1 MDLGKSIG
9 DQFSKLHPCL
19 PVTTRIGI
27 VGAGPS
33 GLSAAY
39 ALTKLGYRNVT
50 VLEKFH
56 TVSGMCE
63 SVEIEGKM
71 YDLGGQVLAANSA
84 PVIFDLAK
92 ETGSE
97 LEEMDAH
104 KLALIDASTGEYQD
118 NKVADD
124 YVSVISLTLE
134 LQDKAKDSGRIGV
147 HAVSDIASDLTP
159 TYLESHGLKSVPKSV
174 AYGYTASGYGFVQ
187 DMPYAYIHEF
197 TRTSMAGKIRRFK
210 GGYMNFWRKLSEY
223 LPIEVHC
230 NTEVLAIRR
239 NSATNV
245 SVDVKNVNGE
255 CEVMEFDK
263 IIISGSFPMRNGKIY
278 RLPLSKSTEPE
289 TEVMDTND
297 LEKELF
303 SKVQTIDYYTTVLKI
318 KGLEHLPVG
327 FYYFGEYM
335 EDPAT
340 IGHPVAMQK
349 FFGDTDIFLF
359 WSYGNS
365 VDVTGPNVTDLA
377 IKTVKNMGGE
387 VENVV
392 LQRRFKYFPH
402 VGSQDMKD
410 GFYERF
416 ESQLQGLSNTYYVG
430 GLMAFELTERNSSY
444 AMSLIC
450 KHFASNNSMPQFPYV
465 KSLFPLQSDNW
476 QRNFKEL
483 GEMPGVEF
491 PDLSSLDGY
500 LKHWGTHRVT
510 QNKTL
515 YTWINEE
522 GAVVSRRTYR
532 ELHANA
538 SLISHKLLT
547 SEKPVIK
554 PGDRVLLV
562 YVPGL
567 DFVDCFFGCLRA
579 RVLPVPVLPPDPLQ
593 RGGQAL
599 LKIENIAKSCNAVAI
614 LSTVGYHSA
623 VRAGSVKN
631 LILLT
636 GKNGKTTGR
645 WPNLPWLHT
654 DSWIKYSKNLQAEN
668 KADSAEPETD
678 DLCFLQFTSGSTG
691 DAKGVM
697 ITHGGLI
704 HNVKLMQRR
713 YRSTS
718 NTILVSWLPQY
729 HDMGLIGG
737 LFTALVS
744 GGSSVL
750 FSPMTFIKNPLLWL
764 ETMSKYQATH
774 SAGPNFAF
782 ELMLRRLESD
792 KSTARNYDLSSM
804 IFLMVAAEPV
814 RQITLK
820 RFIELTLPFGLSQ
833 EVMAPGYGL
842 AENCVF
848 VSCAYGQGK
857 PIFVD
862 WQGRVCCGYVDPN
875 DPDVD
880 IRIANPETGEEI
892 KESGKE
898 GEIWISSSSAG
909 IGYWGREELS
919 QKTFKNELPD
929 YPGRIYTRT
938 GDLGRII
945 DGKLFITGRIKDLI
959 IVAGRNIYSADI
971 EKTVESSSELLRPG
985 CCAVVGVPEEVLSTK
1000 GISVSDSSDQVGLVV
1015 IAEVRDA
1022 KTVDK
1027 EVVEKIKTRV
1037 AEEHGVTVASVK
1049 LIKPRT
1055 ISKTTSGKI
1064 KRFECLKQFVDGT
1077 LNIVPEPLFK
1087 KKTFVRSFT
1096 TGTCREGKTP
1106 RPQLVSS
1113 PLPSPK
1119 MSNKDIVEFLIR
1131 LVSEQTGIPSSNISA
1146 TGSLVS
1152 YGIDSIGVV
1161 RAAQKLSEFLGVPV
1175 GAVDIFTATCIS
1187 DLANFSENLI
1197 MKSQPQLMTNSSQT
1211 PEPEIEYAELDME
1224 VSKAHQLGIWMFQL
1238 LALTYVLAIMI
1249 FPAYLSVCAFI
1260 QLVSA
1265 THTLTDGYPWLDYM
1279 FSLAFAPLTW
1289 ILCIFSTC
1297 ISITFFGN
1305 SFLRPNYTLS
1315 PEVSIWSA
1323 DFVKWWALYK
1333 AHEISSKVFA
1343 VYLRGTV
1350 FLNCWFEML
1359 GARIGSSVLL
1369 DTVDITDPSL
1379 VSIGDGA
1386 VIAEGV
1392 LVQGHEV
1399 RNGVLSFLPI
1409 RIGRNSSV
1417 GPFAVIQKGSIIGDE
1432 ADVAPLQKSEG
1443 GKPILKSTKTNNPSK
1458 AGAAVQNEAIYH
1470 FIGIYM
1476 VSFLSTLAAAIIY
1489 FLYIRVAEKPTSPQ
1503 HFAFLCISG
1512 AFHWMPFTMIAY
1524 ATMFAN
1530 VPSNPAY
1537 FAISVSIAYLLHG
1550 LVLSFLTS
1558 IVAQFLAGKQDEKQ
1572 SQMKTWL
1579 SNRIT
1584 IACHLRFAK
1593 LLSGTEAFCMY
1604 FRLLG
1609 AEVGKH
1615 CSIRA
1620 INPVS
1625 CPKQISIG
1633 AGVHLGDFS
1642 RIISGFYS
1650 STGFIS
1656 GKVEVQENSVI
1667 GSQSLILP
1675 NSVVQKDV
1683 ILGALSVAP
1692 AHSVL
1697 QQGGVYVGSQT
1708 PVMIKNTLH
1717 ALDDRIEE
1725 MDMKY
1730 KKIVGNLSANL
1741 AATTLKVKSR
1751 YFHRIGVGGK
1761 GQLKIYDKIQGLPDH
1776 NIFHPGKSYPVIVRH
1791 SNSLSADDDA
1801 RIDARGAAI
1810 RILSDD
1816 VGSGGSTPPLLDLT
1830 LKTGKAFYA
1839 RTIADFATWLVCGL
1853 AAREE
1858 HVKRVPRVRDA
1869 VWMSLRNADS
1879 FTELHYYSNICRLF
1893 RFTDGQEMY
1902 VKFKLRPF
1910 DETISE
1916 DSGKVEPVGIL
1927 PPDTGAIPRDENDT
1941 RPLLFLADDFKRRVE
1956 SPTGVRYI
1964 FQLQVQPVPQDEA
1977 TRDIALDCTKPWDE
1991 TEFPYIDIG
2000 EISIDQ
2006 NLTKEESEKMEFNPY
2021 VRCHEIDVIPASS
2034 CSQSASIDHGRSLIY
2049 EICQHLRNGEPLP
2062 EAWRIFIEQSDVK
2075 VDLSGCPMMAT
2086 AAQEKKGD
2094 EQVTLARNLYQT
2106 LWSIFAQPLLQTIL
2120 PYFLMGLVIFP
2131 PLNCLLF
2138 LKETKK
2144 LPLHWLLPLFWLS
2157 SGLLAALA
2165 CVVAK
2170 WVLVGKK
2177 KENETVKIWSAGVF
2191 VDTTWQA
2198 FRTLVGDYFMEITG
2212 GSFLFMVWMKLM
2224 GSEIDLD
2231 QGGGYVD
2238 SMGAV
2243 LNPEMVEIERGG
2255 CVGKEALLFGHIYEG
2270 DDGKVKFGKI
2280 RIGEGGFVGSRAVA
2294 MPGVRVETGGSLAA
2308 LSLAMKEEIVKSR

>member
-1 MDLGKSIG
+1 MDLGKSIE

-19 PVTTRIGI
+19 PVTSRIGI

-39 ALTKLGYRNVT
+39 ALAKLGYRNVT
-50 VLEKFH
+50 VIEKYH

-84 PVIFDLAK
+84 PIIFDLAK
-92 ETGSE
+92 ETGSK
-97 LEEMDAH
+97 LEEMDSH

-134 LQDKAKDSGRIGV
+134 LQDKAKDSGLIGV
-147 HAVSDIASDLTP
+147 HAVSEFASDLTP
-159 TYLESHGLKSVPKSV
+159 TYLESHGLKYVPKSV

-210 GGYMNFWRKLSEY
+210 GGYMTFWQKLSEY

-239 NSATNV
+239 NSANV

-255 CEVMEFDK
+255 CERMEFDK
-263 IIISGSFPMRNGKIY
+263 IIISGAFPIRNGKIY
-278 RLPLSKSTEPE
+278 RSPQSPNSKSTGPE
-289 TEVMDTND
+289 TEVMDMND

-303 SKVQTIDYYTTVLKI
+303 GKVQTIDYYTTVLKI
-318 KGLEHLPVG
+318 KGLEHIPAG

-340 IGHPVAMQK
+340 IGHPVAMQR
-349 FFGDTDIFLF
+349 FFADTDIFLF

-365 VDVTGPNVTDLA
+365 VDITGPTVTELA

-387 VENVV
+387 VENVI

-416 ESQLQGLSNTYYVG
+416 ESELQGLSNTYYVG

-444 AMSLIC
+444 AMALIC
-450 KHFASNNSMPQFPYV
+450 KHFASNTSIPQFPYV
-465 KSLFPLQSDNW
+465 KSLFPLQADNW
-476 QRNFKEL
+476 QRNLKEL
-483 GEMPGVEF
+483 GEMPDVEF

-510 QNKTL
+510 QSKTL

-522 GAVVSRRTYR
+522 GAVVSERTYS

-538 SLISHKLLT
+538 SVIAHKLLT
-547 SEKPVIK
+547 NEKPVIK

-599 LKIENIAKSCNAVAI
+599 LKIENISKSCNAVAI
-614 LSTVGYHSA
+614 LSTIGYHSA
-623 VRAGSVKN
+623 IRAGSVKN
-631 LILLT
+631 LISLT
-636 GKNGKTTGR
+636 GKNGNTTAR

-654 DSWIKYSKNLQAEN
+654 DSWIKNCKNLLPEN
-668 KADSAEPETD
+668 KADFSEPETD

-713 YRSTS
+713 YKSTS

-764 ETMSKYQATH
+764 ETMSKYRATH

-782 ELMLRRLESD
+782 ELVLRRLDSNKD
-792 KSTARNYDLSSM
+792 KVQNFDLSSM

-814 RQITLK
+814 RQVTVK
-820 RFIELTLPFGLSQ
+820 RFIELTHPFGLSQ
-833 EVMAPGYGL
+833 QVMAPGYGL

-848 VSCAYGQGK
+848 VSCAYGGGK

-880 IRIANPETGEEI
+880 IRIANPETSEEI

-919 QKTFKNELPD
+919 QKTFRNELQD
-929 YPGRIYTRT
+929 YPGRRYTRT

-959 IVAGRNIYSADI
+959 IVAGRNIYSADV

-1000 GISVSDSSDQVGLVV
+1000 GISVPDSSDQVGLVV
-1015 IAEVRDA
+1015 IAEVRDT
-1022 KTVDK
+1022 KPVDK

-1055 ISKTTSGKI
+1055 MSKTTSGKI

-1077 LNIVPEPLFK
+1077 LNIMPEPLFK
-1087 KKTFVRSFT
+1087 KKTLGRSFT

-1113 PLPSPK
+1113 PLLIPK
-1119 MSNKDIVEFLIR
+1119 ITNKDIVEFLKR
-1131 LVSEQTGIPSSNISA
+1131 LVSEQTRIPTSNISV
-1146 TGSLVS
+1146 TESLVS

-1161 RAAQKLSEFLGVPV
+1161 RAAQKLSDFLGVPV
-1175 GAVDIFTATCIS
+1175 GAVDIFTATCIA

-1197 MKSQPQLMTNSSQT
+1197 MKSQPQLMTNSSQ
-1211 PEPEIEYAELDME
+1211 EPEIECAEFEVD
-1224 VSKAHQLGIWMFQL
+1224 VSKARQLGIWIFQL
-1238 LALTYVLAIMI
+1238 LALTYVLTMLI

-1260 QLVSA
+1260 ELVSA
-1265 THTLTDGYPWLDYM
+1265 THTLMDGYPWLDYM
-1279 FSLAFAPLTW
+1279 FSLAFAPLAW
-1289 ILCIFSTC
+1289 ILCIFLTC

-1315 PEVSIWSA
+1315 PEVSIWSVN
-1323 DFVKWWALYK
+1323 FVKWWALYK
-1333 AHEISSKVFA
+1333 TQEISSKVFA

-1386 VIAEGV
+1386 VIAEGA
-1392 LVQGHEV
+1392 LVQSHEV
-1399 RNGVLSFLPI
+1399 KNGVLSFLPI
-1409 RIGRNSSV
+1409 RIGRDSSI
-1417 GPFAVIQKGSIIGDE
+1417 GPYAVIQKGSIVGDE
-1432 ADVAPLQKSEG
+1432 ADVAPLQKTEG
-1443 GKPILKSTKTNNPSK
+1443 GKPILKSTKINNLSK
-1458 AGAAVQNEAIYH
+1458 ATLHKNQNEAIYH
-1470 FIGIYM
+1470 FMGIYM

-1489 FLYIRVAEKPTSPQ
+1489 FLYIWLFEKTASLQ
-1503 HFAFLCISG
+1503 HFAFVCICG
-1512 AFHWMPFTMIAY
+1512 AFHWIPLTIIAY

-1537 FAISVSIAYLLHG
+1537 FAISVATAYLLHG
-1550 LVLSFLTS
+1550 LILSFLTC
-1558 IVAQFLAGKQDEKQ
+1558 IVTHFLASNQEEKQ
-1572 SQMKTWL
+1572 SQMKAWL

-1593 LLSGTEAFCMY
+1593 LLSGTEAFCVY
-1604 FRLLG
+1604 LRLLG
-1609 AEVGKH
+1609 AKVGKH
-1615 CSIRA
+1615 CSIRD
-1620 INPVS
+1620 INPIS
-1625 CPKQISIG
+1625 CPKKILIG

-1650 STGFIS
+1650 SSGFLS

-1667 GSQSLILP
+1667 GSQSLVLP
-1675 NSVVQKDV
+1675 NSVVQKNV

-1692 AHSVL
+1692 VHSIL
-1697 QQGGVYVGSQT
+1697 QKGGVYIGSLT

-1751 YFHRIGVGGK
+1751 YFHRIGVSGK

-1776 NIFHPGKSYPVIVRH
+1776 NIFHPGKCYPIIVRH

-1801 RIDARGAAI
+1801 RIDARGASI

-1816 VGSGGSTPPLLDLT
+1816 IGSTTPLLDLT

-1858 HVKRVPRVRDA
+1858 HVKRVPRIRDA
-1869 VWMSLRNADS
+1869 VWMSLRHADS
-1879 FTELHYYSNICRLF
+1879 YTELHYYSNICRLF
-1893 RFTDGQEMY
+1893 RFIDDQELY

-1910 DETISE
+1910 DETIAE
-1916 DSGKVEPVGIL
+1916 DSGKVEPIGIL
-1927 PPDTGAIPRDENDT
+1927 PPDTGAIPRDEKDT
-1941 RPLLFLADDFKRRVE
+1941 RPLLFLADDFQSRVE

-1964 FQLQVQPVPQDEA
+1964 FQLQVRPVPLDEA
-1977 TRDIALDCTKPWDE
+1977 TRDIALDCTMPWDE
-1991 TEFPYIDIG
+1991 IEFPYIDIG

-2006 NLTKEESEKMEFNPY
+2006 NLSKEESEKLEFNPY
-2021 VRCHEIDVIPASS
+2021 IRSHEIDVIPASS

-2075 VDLSGCPMMAT
+2075 VDLSGCPM
-2086 AAQEKKGD
+2086 AAAMERKGGE
-2094 EQVTLARNLYQT
+2094 EQVTLARNWYQT
-2106 LWSIFAQPLLQTIL
+2106 LWSIFAQPLLQTML
-2120 PYFLMGLVIFP
+2120 PYFLIGLVIYT
-2131 PLNCLLF
+2131 PLHWVLI

-2191 VDTTWQA
+2191 MDTTWQA
-2198 FRTLVGDYFMEITG
+2198 FRTLVVDYFMEITG
-2212 GSFLFMVWMKLM
+2212 GSFLFVLWMKLM
-2224 GSEIDLD
+2224 GSEIEMD
-2231 QGGGYVD
+2231 QGAYVD
-2238 SMGAV
+2238 SMGAM

-2255 CVGKEALLFGHIYEG
+2255 CVGREALLFGHIYEG
-2270 DDGKVKFGKI
+2270 DGGKVKFGKI
-2280 RIGEGGFVGSRAVA
+2280 RVCEGGFVGSRAVA
-2294 MPGVRVETGGSLAA
+2294 MPGVTVEAGASLGA
-2308 LSLAMKEEIVKSR
+2308 LTLAMKQEIVKSR